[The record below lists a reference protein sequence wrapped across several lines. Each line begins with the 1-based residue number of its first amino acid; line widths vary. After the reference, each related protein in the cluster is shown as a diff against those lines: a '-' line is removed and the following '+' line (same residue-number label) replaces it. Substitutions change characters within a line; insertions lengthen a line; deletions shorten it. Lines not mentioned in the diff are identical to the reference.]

1 MKPYDGYKSERTVG
15 AAFGQLPAGAYV
27 GKITSVKIE
36 GQEPD
41 QTLAVAVDVT
51 EGEHAGYFSRRL
63 KHDQENS
70 TGKYEV
76 KYKGVYRL
84 RIPNSANTKAK
95 YPDSD
100 KRRFNELI
108 WCVETSNPGYHWDW
122 NEKSLIGRAIGFSM
136 QEDEYN
142 GNQFTRIGRPEV
154 VDDVRNGNVKPMRP
168 RKPRQD
174 SEASA
179 RADIPSGFT
188 EVETEIP
195 F

>member
-1 MKPYDGYKSERTVG
+1 MKAFDGFKSEKSNQG
-15 AAFGQLPAGAYV
+15 SFGQLPAGAYV

-36 GQEPD
+36 GAEPD
-41 QTLAVAVDVT
+41 QTLAIAVDVT

-63 KHDQENS
+63 KHDQEL
-70 TGKYEV
+70 GGQFEV

-84 RIPNSANTKAK
+84 RIPNPANTRAM

-100 KRRFNELI
+100 KKRFNDAI
-108 WCVETSNPGYHWDW
+108 WRIEASNPGYHWDW
-122 NEKSLIGRAIGFSM
+122 NEKGLVGRAIGFSM

-142 GNQFTRIGRPEV
+142 GNAFTRIGRFEV
-154 VDDVRNGNVKPMRP
+154 VDDVRAGIIPKMKP

-174 SEASA
+174 ASA
-179 RADIPSGFT
+179 SAPAEPSGFT
-188 EVETEIP
+188 QVETELP